1 MRPVELTGIVNRTP
15 DYAQLKQNEDQKPV
29 IEQTAFQTQFNKQVE
44 RNSDTVVKNMIL
56 NGRMRSLMPRKREK
70 TSISAVRER
79 KKKTKGRMINQ
90 SRADIHRLML
100 ESDISF
106 TEL

>member
-44 RNSDTVVKNMIL
+44 RNSDTVVKKHDSEWKNEKFDAKEK
-56 NGRMRSLMPRKREK
+56 GKKQVFRQFGKEKRKQR
-70 TSISAVRER
+70 
-79 KKKTKGRMINQ
+79 GG
-90 SRADIHRLML
+90 
-100 ESDISF
+100 
-106 TEL
+106 

>member
-44 RNSDTVVKNMIL
+44 RNSDTCL
-56 NGRMRSLMPRKREK
+56 LYTSPSPR
-70 TSISAVRER
+70 
-79 KKKTKGRMINQ
+79 
-90 SRADIHRLML
+90 D
-100 ESDISF
+100 
-106 TEL
+106 